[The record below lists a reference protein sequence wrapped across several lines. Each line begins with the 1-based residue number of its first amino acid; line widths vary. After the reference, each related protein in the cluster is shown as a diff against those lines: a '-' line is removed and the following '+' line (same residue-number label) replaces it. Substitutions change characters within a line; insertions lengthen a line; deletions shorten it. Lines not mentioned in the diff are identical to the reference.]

1 MNRPSIYLDYNA
13 TTPVKPEVADVML
26 SVLKSGG
33 NPSSV
38 HHLGRQAK
46 AVLEKSRQTIGD
58 MINCR
63 PQMITFTSGGTE
75 ANNIALMSSGT
86 QHLITS
92 ASEHDSILQITDS
105 FEGTVEILPLDE
117 NGLVPVE
124 DLTTALSKQDDNTH
138 TLISIMM
145 ANNETGVLQDIQS
158 LAQIAHEAGATFH
171 TDAIQALGKT
181 PVDFK
186 ELGVDMMS
194 LSAHKIG
201 GPQGVGALVAL
212 EKLNI
217 APLIRGGG
225 QEVGRRSGTENLPG
239 IAGFAEAVR
248 LVPKN
253 LQKLAEISQM
263 RDHLEKTILD
273 HAPNAKC
280 FGQNSPRTGNT
291 TTILMP
297 DVLSETQVMAFDLD
311 GICIS
316 AGSACSSG
324 KVKAS
329 HVISAMGASEEDA
342 RCTIRVSL
350 GWNTTQDEVDQFV
363 ASWIK
368 LYDRKS
374 NR

>member
-1 MNRPSIYLDYNA
+1 VNRPSIYLDYNA